1 MAKTP
6 DNSMSLLT
14 ALASA
19 AATAYALAYIAHAEW
34 GLRRIV
40 IREDAIGMAGLLG
53 GAIIVKMML
62 QRKKKKGS

>member
-14 ALASA
+14 ALVSA
-19 AATAYALAYIAHAEW
+19 AATAYALAYMAHAEW
-34 GLRRIV
+34 GLSRIV

-53 GAIIVKMML
+53 IAIIAKMVF
-62 QRKKKKGS
+62 RGKNKGS